1 MQKKRVLVVEDE
13 DKVRDIL
20 RRHLE
25 PDYEVLVAQDGQEG
39 VSQARAHRPHLILLD
54 LRMPRMDGLSMLRVL
69 KIAEETVGI
78 PVVVLSAIGESGS
91 LLDAQMLGA
100 CDYLI
105 KPVDMAEMRDTVQ
118 RYIA

>member
-1 MQKKRVLVVEDE
+1 MVKKRVLVVEDE
-13 DKVRDIL
+13 EKVREIL

-25 PDYEVLVAQDGQEG
+25 QDYEVLVAQDGQEG
-39 VSQARAHRPHLILLD
+39 VSQAKAHHPDLILLD

-69 KIAEETVGI
+69 KTVEETVGI

-105 KPVDMAEMRDTVQ
+105 KPVDMAEMREIVQ

>member
-1 MQKKRVLVVEDE
+1 MPKKRVLVVEDE
-13 DKVRDIL
+13 EKVRDIL

-25 PDYEVLVAQDGQEG
+25 EDYEVLSAGDGQEG
-39 VSQARAHRPHLILLD
+39 VARARSHHPHLILLD
-54 LRMPRMDGLSMLRVL
+54 LRMPRMDGLSALRLL
-69 KIAEETVGI
+69 KMTEETVGI

-105 KPVDMAEMRDTVQ
+105 KPVDMTEMRDTVL